1 MRNKKFLRTCKG
13 CFQKFDKQKLDRDII
28 QMGYDKENKKYIFN
42 YLKSNLKEFEIQNV
56 PIINMGKTL
65 YICTNEK
72 CINNALKKRII
83 GRFFGKELSKKEIEI
98 LENYKN
104 KRI

>member
-1 MRNKKFLRTCKG
+1 MFVVDIFYINK
-13 CFQKFDKQKLDRDII
+13 
-28 QMGYDKENKKYIFN
+28 NKKYIFN
-42 YLKSNLKEFEIQNV
+42 YLESNLKECEIQNI

-65 YICTNEK
+65 YICNNEK

-83 GRFFGKELSKKEIEI
+83 GRFFGKELSEKEIEI